1 MSIQYLFVKC
11 ELFKAEKEKK
21 LRAMGRALTD
31 LKQEM
36 MSAAQEGG
44 SAIGHNKADDDAEE
58 RSRKDKEIIQ
68 VRSVQ
73 VTCTQV
79 SIVIVLIIN

>member
-1 MSIQYLFVKC
+1 MIF
-11 ELFKAEKEKK
+11 FKAEKEKK

-44 SAIGHNKADDDAEE
+44 SSIGHNTKPDEDAEE
-58 RSRKDKEIIQ
+58 RRRKDKEAIQ
-68 VRSVQ
+68 V
-73 VTCTQV
+73 
-79 SIVIVLIIN
+79 

>member
-1 MSIQYLFVKC
+1 
-11 ELFKAEKEKK
+11 
-21 LRAMGRALTD
+21 MGRALTD

-44 SAIGHNKADDDAEE
+44 SAIGHNKADDDAE
-58 RSRKDKEIIQ
+58 RRRKDKEIIQ